1 MTPIESSIVSDSSKQ
16 AVTMVTIEDLELQFN
31 EVLANLENVIKSPL
45 VDGEGEGGREE
56 ERGEE
61 EAVEERQ
68 SVTSK
73 PINNE
78 T

>member
-1 MTPIESSIVSDSSKQ
+1 MNDSSKQ

-31 EVLANLENVIKSPL
+31 EVLANLENVITSSL

-61 EAVEERQ
+61 EVVGERQ

-78 T
+78 TS

>member
-1 MTPIESSIVSDSSKQ
+1 M
-16 AVTMVTIEDLELQFN
+16 ATIEDLELQFN
-31 EVLANLENVIKSPL
+31 EVLANLENVITSPL

-61 EAVEERQ
+61 EAVGERQ

>member
-1 MTPIESSIVSDSSKQ
+1 MNDSSKQ

-31 EVLANLENVIKSPL
+31 EVLANLENVITSSL

-61 EAVEERQ
+61 EAVGERQ

-78 T
+78 TS

>member
-1 MTPIESSIVSDSSKQ
+1 MTPIESSVVNDSSKQ
-16 AVTMVTIEDLELQFN
+16 AVTMATIEDLELQFN

-45 VDGEGEGGREE
+45 VDGEGEGGRKG

-61 EAVEERQ
+61 EAVGERQ

>member
-31 EVLANLENVIKSPL
+31 EVLANLENVIASPL
-45 VDGEGEGGREE
+45 VDGEGEEGREG

-61 EAVEERQ
+61 EAVGERQ

-73 PINNE
+73 PINSE

>member
-1 MTPIESSIVSDSSKQ
+1 MTPIESSVVNDSSKQ
-16 AVTMVTIEDLELQFN
+16 AVTMATIEDLELQFN

-45 VDGEGEGGREE
+45 VDGEGEGGREG

-61 EAVEERQ
+61 EAVGERQ